1 MLGLSIGDIYN
12 EFRKIIRISGRLK
25 NICHRLKKQV
35 TLNTITSQGTRTEL
49 TVGVPFLVFC
59 KHCIRPPPLLNNDWT
74 NQIRFNPLHIQ
85 NIIRYLKGDYKNGR
99 NYQNTFKANNGRSN
113 INSTSCSYTRISKI

>member
-35 TLNTITSQGTRTEL
+35 TLNTITSQGTQTES
-49 TVGVPFLVFC
+49 VGVPFLVFC
-59 KHCIRPPPLLNNDWT
+59 NRRHCIRPPPLLNNDWI
-74 NQIRFNPLHIQ
+74 NQIRFNPVQQLKRDGIRHI
-85 NIIRYLKGDYKNGR
+85 
-99 NYQNTFKANNGRSN
+99 FNNDL
-113 INSTSCSYTRISKI
+113 

>member
-25 NICHRLKKQV
+25 NICHGLKKQV
-35 TLNTITSQGTRTEL
+35 TLNTITSQGTQTEL

-59 KHCIRPPPLLNNDWT
+59 NRRHCIRPPPLLNNDWT
-74 NQIRFNPLHIQ
+74 NQIRFNPSQQ
-85 NIIRYLKGDYKNGR
+85 NIKI
-99 NYQNTFKANNGRSN
+99 NTLFKR
-113 INSTSCSYTRISKI
+113 RL